1 MRRILEK
8 SKLAILALGL
18 VLTGLLA
25 VAAATYWEFN
35 EVIEAELINTME
47 VRTQESASHINT
59 LLAGQLGE
67 VQETVNSPVLAQVL
81 RLNPGLDFSRR
92 DASVA
97 LIDELNQARWKYVSA
112 AYPQQ
117 YAALH
122 IINAL
127 EADSWGRND
136 QLSRLQARYY
146 NVREGSFRTDAWAKA
161 AAEEAGRRYAGRTPY
176 DSIFKPAYSEAY
188 DRNMVLMIAWR
199 KDESGKVV
207 AGAAA
212 SLAMEAIQKIA
223 QQAIYGHKGY
233 EMLLAADGTFI
244 VHPRDE
250 WVMRQSLGN
259 VDDANMQQLQ
269 ERVGG
274 GKSGFLRY
282 DENGA
287 KKIAFYHPIPVAGW
301 TLVSVVD
308 ENELFMPADKLSL
321 LVLTIAGM
329 LILGAVMT
337 AGMVFLAVTL
347 RRSKQEQE
355 LLQVR
360 NEELLEARERLRCQY
375 DELKQAQEQL
385 VSLDRMKDDFLAQVS
400 HELKTPLHGMIGLA
414 ESTRNMAA
422 ERSVLENLEIICR
435 SGSRLANLVDEIV
448 DFSVL
453 RNHQVILHRKAV
465 SLRDIVQL
473 VLILEAFSAQEKG
486 IVLENHISAELP
498 LVYGDEERLIQV
510 FHNLVRNAIKFSY
523 PKSKVT
529 VAAHINEGMAI
540 AEVRDAG
547 IGIPQEQIKLIFNP
561 FEQGGG
567 PGSGLG
573 LGLYISQGLLELHQS
588 TLEVFSKVGEGS
600 CFSFALPLWQEMEP
614 GATLPATAAESK
626 EPSPLALPV
635 LEGANQQEGQS
646 GPWILIADDE
656 RVNLEVIRQYFRDTG
671 YRTTCVSD
679 GQAALHELERRSYA
693 LVILDMMMPGL
704 NGIEVCRE
712 IRKRHSEREVAV
724 IMATV
729 RNRPEDIAA
738 AFAAGVNDYIAKPFH
753 RQEFLARVEAQLH
766 TQEAYDAE
774 RRIYEAE
781 IVALQAQ
788 IQPHFLYNTLNTII
802 GFCRTQPEQAAE
814 LLEELSSYLQDK
826 FRFNAMSMIPLQQE
840 LELIHSYVAIE
851 KARFGSRLQ
860 VVFQVAEKVNPL
872 IPPLILQPLVENA
885 VKHGVCARREGGT
898 VRISVW
904 EEEAGTVLRVEDD
917 GPGMEEAALQRLLQG
932 KNVSDVGIGLPNIHK
947 RLQRHYGKGLEVT
960 SKLQEGT
967 VVTAFIPKH
976 AKKGSGRH
984 DFDNG
989 D

>member
-8 SKLAILALGL
+8 SKLVMLALGL
-18 VLTGLLA
+18 VLAGLLA
-25 VAAATYWEFN
+25 VAAVTYWEFN

-81 RLNPGLDFSRR
+81 YLNPQLDFSRR
-92 DASVA
+92 DESVE

-127 EADSWGRND
+127 ETDDWGRTEKLG
-136 QLSRLQARYY
+136 QLQARYY
-146 NVREGSFRTDAWAKA
+146 NVREGNLRTDAWAKA

-176 DSIFKPAYSEAY
+176 DAIFKPAYSEAY

-199 KDESGKVV
+199 KDVNGKVV

-223 QQAIYGHKGY
+223 QQAIYGHNGY

-250 WVMRQSLGN
+250 WVMRQNLGN
-259 VDDANMQQLQ
+259 VDDVNLEQLQ
-269 ERVGG
+269 KLIAEGR
-274 GKSGFLRY
+274 SGFLRY

-287 KKIAFYHPIPVAGW
+287 KKIAFYQPIPVAGW

-308 ENELFMPADKLSL
+308 EKELFMPADKLSL

-337 AGMVFLAVTL
+337 AGMVFLTVNW
-347 RRSKQEQE
+347 RRSKREQE
-355 LLQVR
+355 MLQMR
-360 NEELLEARERLRCQY
+360 NEELKQTQER
-375 DELKQAQEQL
+375 L

-422 ERSVLENLEIICR
+422 KTPVLENLEIICR

-465 SLRDIVQL
+465 SLRDIVQM
-473 VLILEAFSAQEKG
+473 VLTLESFSAQEKG
-486 IVLENHISAELP
+486 ILLENHISAELP

-523 PKSKVT
+523 PASKVK
-529 VAAHINEGMAI
+529 VAARINEGDVI

-547 IGIPQEQIKLIFNP
+547 IGIPQEQLELIFNP
-561 FEQGGG
+561 FEQGSGS
-567 PGSGLG
+567 GSGLG

-588 TLEVFSKVGEGS
+588 TLKVFSKVEEGS
-600 CFSFALPLWQEMEP
+600 CFSFTLPVWQETEH
-614 GATLPATAAESK
+614 ATARSEIVSEHK
-626 EPSPLALPV
+626 ELPPLASPAV
-635 LEGANQQEGQS
+635 VALEQQVEKS

-671 YRTTCVSD
+671 YQTTCVRD
-679 GQAALHELERRSYA
+679 GQAALHELEMRSYA

-712 IRKRHSEREVAV
+712 IRKNHSERDVAV

-840 LELIHSYVAIE
+840 LELIRSYVAIE

-885 VKHGVCARREGGT
+885 VKHGVCSKREGGT

-904 EEEAGTVLRVEDD
+904 EEEEVTMLRVEDD
-917 GPGMEEAALQRLLQG
+917 GPGMEEAALKRLLDG

-947 RLQRHYGKGLEVT
+947 RLQRHYGKGLQVT

-967 VVTAFIPKH
+967 VVTAFIPRN
-976 AKKGSGRH
+976 AKKGSGR
-984 DFDNG
+984 
-989 D
+989 

>member
-1 MRRILEK
+1 MRRVLEK
-8 SKLAILALGL
+8 SKLAILTLG
-18 VLTGLLA
+18 VILTALLA

-35 EVIEAELINTME
+35 EVIEAELIDTMA

-81 RLNPGLDFSRR
+81 RLNPQLDFSRS
-92 DASVA
+92 DESVA
-97 LIDELNQARWKYVSA
+97 LIDELNQARWKYVSE
-112 AYPQQ
+112 AYPYQ

-122 IINAL
+122 IINVL
-127 EADSWGRND
+127 DADGWGRTD
-136 QLSRLQARYY
+136 QLRRLQARYY
-146 NVREGSFRTDAWAKA
+146 NVREGNLRTDAWAKA
-161 AAEEAGRRYAGRTPY
+161 AAEEAGRRYAGRVPY
-176 DSIFKPAYSEAY
+176 DAIFKPAYSEAY

-250 WVMRQSLGN
+250 WVMRQNLGN
-259 VDDANMQQLQ
+259 VDDSNLEQLQ
-269 ERVGG
+269 GRIAERR
-274 GKSGFLRY
+274 SGFLRY
-282 DENGA
+282 DENGD

-308 ENELFMPADKLSL
+308 EKELFMPADKLSL

-337 AGMVFLAVTL
+337 AGMVFLTVNW
-347 RRSKQEQE
+347 RRSKREQE
-355 LLQVR
+355 MLQMR

-375 DELKQAQEQL
+375 DELKQAQERL

-422 ERSVLENLEIICR
+422 EPSVLENLEIICR

-453 RNHQVILHRKAV
+453 KNHQVVLHRKAV

-473 VLILEAFSAQEKG
+473 VLTLEAFSAQEKG
-486 IVLENHISAELP
+486 IILENHIAKEMS

-529 VAAHINEGMAI
+529 VAARMDEGSVI
-540 AEVRDAG
+540 AEVRDVG
-547 IGIPQEQIKLIFNP
+547 IGIPQEQLKLIFSP

-588 TLEVFSKVGEGS
+588 TLEVFSKVEEGS
-600 CFSFALPLWQEMEP
+600 CFSFALPVWQEAKLET
-614 GATLPATAAESK
+614 TLLATAAETK
-626 EPSPLALPV
+626 EQSSLMLSE
-635 LEGANQQEGQS
+635 LEMENQQEGKN

-679 GQAALHELERRSYA
+679 GQTALREMEVRSYA

-712 IRKRHSEREVAV
+712 IRRCHSEREVAV

-802 GFCRTQPEQAAE
+802 VFCRTQPEQAAE

-840 LELIHSYVAIE
+840 LELIRSYVAIE

-860 VVFQVAEKVNPL
+860 VLFQVAEKVNPL

-885 VKHGVCARREGGT
+885 VKHGACSKREGGT

-904 EEEAGTVLRVEDD
+904 EEEAGAVLRVEDD

-947 RLQRHYGKGLEVT
+947 RLQRHYGEGLQVT
-960 SKLQEGT
+960 STLQEGT

-976 AKKGSGRH
+976 AKKGSGNH
-984 DFDNG
+984 DFDHG

>member
-8 SKLAILALGL
+8 SKLVMVALGL
-18 VLTGLLA
+18 VLAGLLA
-25 VAAATYWEFN
+25 VAAVTYWEFN

-81 RLNPGLDFSRR
+81 RLNPQLDFSRR
-92 DASVA
+92 DESVE

-127 EADSWGRND
+127 ETDDWGRTE
-136 QLSRLQARYY
+136 QLGQLQARYY
-146 NVREGSFRTDAWAKA
+146 NVREGNLRTDAWAKA

-176 DSIFKPAYSEAY
+176 DAIFKPAYSEAY

-199 KDESGKVV
+199 KDVNGKVV

-223 QQAIYGHKGY
+223 QQAIYGHNGY

-250 WVMRQSLGN
+250 WVMRQNLGN
-259 VDDANMQQLQ
+259 VDDVNLEQLQ
-269 ERVGG
+269 KLIAEGR
-274 GKSGFLRY
+274 SGFLRY

-287 KKIAFYHPIPVAGW
+287 KKIAFYQPIPVAGW

-308 ENELFMPADKLSL
+308 EKELFMPADKLSL

-337 AGMVFLAVTL
+337 AGMVFLTVNW
-347 RRSKQEQE
+347 RRSKREQE
-355 LLQVR
+355 MLQMR
-360 NEELLEARERLRCQY
+360 NEELKQTQER
-375 DELKQAQEQL
+375 L

-422 ERSVLENLEIICR
+422 ETPVLENLEIICR

-465 SLRDIVQL
+465 SLRDIVQM
-473 VLILEAFSAQEKG
+473 VLTLESFSAQEKG
-486 IVLENHISAELP
+486 ILLENHISAELP

-523 PKSKVT
+523 PKSNVK
-529 VAAHINEGMAI
+529 VAARISEGAVI

-547 IGIPQEQIKLIFNP
+547 IGIPQEQLKLIFNP
-561 FEQGGG
+561 FEQGSSS
-567 PGSGLG
+567 GSGLG

-588 TLEVFSKVGEGS
+588 TLQVFSKVEEGS
-600 CFSFALPLWQEMEP
+600 CFSFTLPVWQETEYS
-614 GATLPATAAESK
+614 TARSEIVAEHK
-626 EPSPLALPV
+626 ELSSLALPAV
-635 LEGANQQEGQS
+635 ITSEQQVEQS

-671 YRTTCVSD
+671 YQTTCVSD
-679 GQAALHELERRSYA
+679 GQAALHELKLRSYA
-693 LVILDMMMPGL
+693 LVIVDMMMPGL

-712 IRKRHSEREVAV
+712 IRKNYSERDVAV

-753 RQEFLARVEAQLH
+753 RQEFLARVAAQLH

-840 LELIHSYVAIE
+840 LELIRSYVAIE

-885 VKHGVCARREGGT
+885 VKHGVCSKREGGT

-904 EEEAGTVLRVEDD
+904 EEEAGAVLRVDDD

-947 RLQRHYGKGLEVT
+947 RLQRHYGKGLQVT

-967 VVTAFIPKH
+967 VVTAFIPGN

>member
-18 VLTGLLA
+18 VLAGLLA
-25 VAAATYWEFN
+25 VAAVTYWEFN

-81 RLNPGLDFSRR
+81 RLNPQLDFSRR
-92 DASVA
+92 DESVE

-127 EADSWGRND
+127 ETDDWGRTE
-136 QLSRLQARYY
+136 QLGHLQARYY
-146 NVREGSFRTDAWAKA
+146 NVREGTLRTDAWAKA
-161 AAEEAGRRYAGRTPY
+161 AAEEAGRRYTGRTPY
-176 DSIFKPAYSEAY
+176 DAIFKPAYSEAY
-188 DRNMVLMIAWR
+188 NRNMVLMIAWR

-223 QQAIYGHKGY
+223 QQAIYGHNGY

-250 WVMRQSLGN
+250 WVMRQNLGN
-259 VDDANMQQLQ
+259 VDDVNLEQLQ
-269 ERVGG
+269 GLIAEGR
-274 GKSGFLRY
+274 SGFLRY

-287 KKIAFYHPIPVAGW
+287 KKIVFYHPIPVAGW

-308 ENELFMPADKLSL
+308 EKELFMPADKLSL

-337 AGMVFLAVTL
+337 AGMVFLTVNW
-347 RRSKQEQE
+347 RRSKREQE
-355 LLQVR
+355 MLQMR
-360 NEELLEARERLRCQY
+360 NEELKQTQER
-375 DELKQAQEQL
+375 L

-422 ERSVLENLEIICR
+422 ETPVLENLEIICR

-465 SLRDIVQL
+465 SLRDIVQM
-473 VLILEAFSAQEKG
+473 VLTLESFSAQEKG
-486 IVLENHISAELP
+486 ILLENQIPAGLP

-523 PKSKVT
+523 PKSKVK
-529 VAAHINEGMAI
+529 VAARISEGDVI
-540 AEVRDAG
+540 AEVRDVG
-547 IGIPQEQIKLIFNP
+547 IGIPQEQLKLIFNP
-561 FEQGGG
+561 FEQGSG

-588 TLEVFSKVGEGS
+588 TLEVFSKVEEGS
-600 CFSFALPLWQEMEP
+600 CFSFTLPVWQETEHV
-614 GATLPATAAESK
+614 PARSEIVAESK
-626 EPSPLALPV
+626 ELPKLAPPALAAA
-635 LEGANQQEGQS
+635 EQQEGQS
-646 GPWILIADDE
+646 GPMILIADDE

-671 YRTTCVSD
+671 YQTTCVGD
-679 GQAALHELERRSYA
+679 GQAVLREMELRSYA

-712 IRKRHSEREVAV
+712 IRKNHSERDVAV

-840 LELIHSYVAIE
+840 LELIRSYVAIE

-860 VVFQVAEKVNPL
+860 VVFQVVEKVNPL

-885 VKHGVCARREGGT
+885 VKHGVCSKREGGT

-904 EEEAGTVLRVEDD
+904 EEEGGAMLRVEDD
-917 GPGMEEAALQRLLQG
+917 GPGMEEAALQRLLDG

-947 RLQRHYGKGLEVT
+947 RLQRHYGKGLHVI

-967 VVTAFIPKH
+967 VVTAFIPRN